1 MKDPDKVI
9 EEFMQRLITM
19 FQDGFNTVPDY
30 AEPLYL
36 AAMQVFLSA
45 VLPGLTPAGRELYD
59 HLVGRSE
66 AVVMPE
72 VFDPRHGGLGVTEDK
87 NGKD

>member
-19 FQDGFNTVPDY
+19 FQDGFNAVPDY

-36 AAMQVFLSA
+36 AAMKVFLEA
-45 VLPGLTPAGRELYD
+45 VLPGLTPPGRELYD
-59 HLVGRSE
+59 HVVGHSE
-66 AVVMPE
+66 TRVMPE
-72 VFDPRHGGLGVTEDK
+72 IFDPRHGGLGETEDK